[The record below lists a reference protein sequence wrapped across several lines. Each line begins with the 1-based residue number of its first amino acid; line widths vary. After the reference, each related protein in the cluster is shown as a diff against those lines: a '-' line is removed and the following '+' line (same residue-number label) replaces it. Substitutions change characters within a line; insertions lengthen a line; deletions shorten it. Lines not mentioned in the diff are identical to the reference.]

1 MMTLIS
7 TSTST
12 STSTLIILA
21 LLTFPFTLIGQ
32 TAEELL
38 QEIRNTSQL
47 LDNTQKTQAEVLDN
61 YYALQHKLSQRAKLI
76 NVIQQEINTA
86 NLEVESAA
94 LAVDSLEIEIERL
107 KEEYSAIMRQ
117 AFRQKK
123 SRNDLLFLFSATSFN
138 QALKRWRYMQQYKE
152 YRKKQVLLILEKRA
166 SLNEKIQ
173 QLTDNKEKQE
183 RLLLEEIN
191 QRKIVQ
197 EEIALTGTIVGQLKK
212 ETYEINKL
220 LKAQKEAH
228 QRLAKTVESTIS
240 ADIDKKEETNKVE
253 VAVVEKESTPKKL
266 SPTISYEFIKRKGQF
281 NWPIQQ
287 GVIVR
292 YFGNQPHPIH
302 KKIIINNNGIDVKAR
317 SNPTVFSLHEGV
329 VKAIQIVPGY
339 KNTLI
344 LQHGDYY
351 TVYSNLESVKVKKG
365 EIVSAQQAIGIAAI
379 PAQKEQAE
387 LHLEVWKGKQRL
399 NPFSWLRKL

>member
-1 MMTLIS
+1 MILKS
-7 TSTST
+7 TSTAT
-12 STSTLIILA
+12 FIILA
-21 LLTFPFTLIGQ
+21 LLFSPFSITSQ
-32 TAEELL
+32 TAESLL

-47 LDNTQKTQAEVLDN
+47 LDNTQKTQAVVLDN

-76 NVIQQEINTA
+76 NVIQQEINIA
-86 NLEVESAA
+86 NLEVETAA
-94 LAVDSLEIEIERL
+94 LAVDSLGIEIARL

-138 QALKRWRYMQQYKE
+138 QALKRWRYLQQYKE

-197 EEIALTGTIVGQLKK
+197 EEMELTGTIVGQLKK

-240 ADIDKKEETNKVE
+240 ADIDKIEEINKVE
-253 VAVVEKESTPKKL
+253 VASVEKESAAKKL

-302 KKIIINNNGIDVKAR
+302 RKIVINNNGIDIKAR

-365 EIVSAQQAIGIAAI
+365 EIVLAQQAIGIAAI

-387 LHLEVWKGKQRL
+387 LHLEIWKGKQRL